1 MTPEEVRKQYE
12 NVKKDVKARIR
23 SFRDLRDAGE
33 ERVFQELV
41 FVILTSQT
49 EAEKAWSAAERL
61 GREDLL
67 IDGSE
72 PEIKKVLE
80 SEDIQYPEDK
90 ARYIKE
96 NRRELNQ
103 PTLSDPEKGL
113 KLKEKIS
120 DRDPE
125 KAREWLVD
133 NVRGLSWKGASHFMR
148 NTGRG
153 KEFAIISSHIVGKMH
168 QLGLIDDLEMPS
180 GKEEYLEYEK
190 LLEEFSEDIGIPLEE
205 LDLVLWSMETG
216 EVFK

>member
-61 GREDLL
+61 RKENLL

-72 PEIKKVLE
+72 PEIKTVLE
-80 SEDIQYPEDK
+80 SEDIQYPENK